1 MNRNLSLVLAALATW
16 AWPAVAYPQS
26 IPPGPMRLVSPF
38 APGGLTDLLARM
50 LSSDL
55 GAAFGRNVIVEN
67 RPGASGNIG
76 SELVAK
82 ATPDGRTLLLSSP
95 SPLTINE
102 FLYGEM
108 PFDAQKAFAPISKL
122 ADMPQVMAVYPK
134 KIASL
139 AELLST
145 GAKKPEYYR
154 FGSAGSGSI
163 AHLALE
169 MFSQVAKVRML
180 HVPYKGAGPAAQD
193 LLGGQIDGIFTNPPT
208 VIAHVQAGRLRAL
221 GVASGKRLSALPD
234 VPTFA
239 EQGVKNFEASS
250 WFGLLAPA
258 GTPPKTVQEL
268 NRAVVRILQ
277 AQDTQKRFS
286 EMGAELSSST
296 PQEFDAFIRAE
307 RKKWGTIIRTAG
319 IKLN

>member
-1 MNRNLSLVLAALATW
+1 MSRVLLLALAAVSVW
-16 AWPAVAYPQS
+16 SWPAVVYPQA
-26 IPPGPMRLVSPF
+26 IPPGPIRLVSPF
-38 APGGLTDLLARM
+38 APGGLTDLLARL
-50 LSSDL
+50 LSNDL
-55 GAAFGRNVIVEN
+55 GAAFGRNVIVDN
-67 RPGASGNIG
+67 RPGAGGNIG
-76 SELVAK
+76 AELVAK
-82 ATPDGRTLLLSSP
+82 ATADGRTLLLSSP

-102 FLYGEM
+102 FLYVEM
-108 PFDAQKAFAPISKL
+108 PFNSQIAFAPISKL
-122 ADMPQVMAVYPK
+122 ADMSQLMVVYPK
-134 KIASL
+134 KVISL
-139 AELLST
+139 AELLSI

-169 MFSQVAKVRML
+169 MFGQVTKIRTI

-221 GVASGKRLSALPD
+221 GVAGGKRLAALPE
-234 VPTFA
+234 VPTFS

-268 NRAVVRILQ
+268 NRAVVKILQ
-277 AQDTQKRFS
+277 VQETQKRFS

-307 RKKWGTIIRTAG
+307 RKKWGAIIRTAG
-319 IKLN
+319 IKVN